1 MSTASAVVPVG
12 YKQTEA
18 SVIPEDWDVKTIGEL
33 LQFKNGLNKGKEF
46 FGHGTAI
53 INYMD
58 VFSHSGLSVDDI
70 AGKVTVTSQEQL
82 NYSTRRGDVFFT
94 RTSET
99 VDEIG
104 ISAVLLDDLPEG
116 VFSGFVLR
124 GRPISKYIIPEF
136 SKYCFGTYS
145 VRKQII
151 STASYT
157 TRALT
162 NGRLLSRANVIIP
175 RSKEEQKRISSSIT
189 DIENLTIHY
198 ENLIMKKQA
207 IKQGAMQELLTGKIR
222 LPGFN
227 EDWIHVKLNNL
238 AITGSGGTPDTKNP
252 QYYGGMIPWASIT
265 DMTQSGKNISK
276 TERNLTQK
284 GFDNSAAQLFPKGT
298 ILYAMYASIGECCIA
313 NVELTTSQ
321 AILGIQTKQR
331 LNQEYLYYHLMSIK
345 EDVLNLGQQG
355 TQSNLNSQI
364 VGQFMIPLPEINEQ
378 EAIAEVLSDMDAEI
392 TALEKPLEKA
402 KAIKQGMMQQL
413 LTGKIRLVD

>member
-1 MSTASAVVPVG
+1 MSTSSAVVPVG
-12 YKQTEA
+12 YKQTEVG
-18 SVIPEDWDVKTIGEL
+18 VIPEEWDVKTIGEL
-33 LQFKNGLNKGKEF
+33 LQFKNGLNKSKEF

-58 VFSHSGLSVDDI
+58 VFSHSGLSVDEI
-70 AGKVTVTSQEQL
+70 AGKVAVSSQEQS

-104 ISAVLLDDLPEG
+104 ISAVLLDDLPQG

-124 GRPISKYIIPEF
+124 GRPISDYILPEF
-136 SKYCFGTYS
+136 SKYCFGTHS

-207 IKQGAMQELLTGKIR
+207 IKQGTMQELLTGKTR
-222 LPGFN
+222 LPGFIDEWKTIQLGN
-227 EDWIHVKLNNL
+227 ILTV
-238 AITGSGGTPDTKNP
+238 
-252 QYYGGMIPWASIT
+252 M
-265 DMTQSGKNISK
+265 SGKDWKHVANETGTYPVLGTGGIMGWADDYLYDQPCVLIG
-276 TERNLTQK
+276 R
-284 GFDNSAAQLFPKGT
+284 KGT
-298 ILYAMYASIGECCIA
+298 IDKPQYMEKPFWSVDTLFYCILSKNNFAKFVYYKFLQINWYSFNEASG
-313 NVELTTSQ
+313 VPS
-321 AILGIQTKQR
+321 
-331 LNQEYLYYHLMSIK
+331 
-345 EDVLNLGQQG
+345 
-355 TQSNLNSQI
+355 LNSGTI
-364 VGQFMIPLPEINEQ
+364 GKITIKMPRLGEQ

-392 TALEKPLEKA
+392 AVLEGRLEKA

-413 LTGKIRLVD
+413 LTGKIRLVEPQTSQEVNA